1 MKKLFQILSSIILI
15 FCLACEDQKQLKYY
29 YSVNE
34 VLEKVNDGEL
44 ISTEYAPTYFDVT
57 GYISKID
64 DTYSSIE
71 IHDENETTTLLC
83 SCQSEK
89 CIEQLHD
96 YKVNRKVWLTGRLIE
111 DDKQV
116 VFIITEIAT

>member
-15 FCLACEDQKQLKYY
+15 FCLACEDQNQLKYH

-44 ISTEYAPTYFDVT
+44 ISTEYAPTYFNVT

-116 VFIITEIAT
+116 VFIITEIDT

>member
-15 FCLACEDQKQLKYY
+15 FCLACEDQKQLKYH

-44 ISTEYAPTYFDVT
+44 ISTEYAPTYFNVT

>member
-44 ISTEYAPTYFDVT
+44 ISTEYAPTYFNVT

-83 SCQSEK
+83 SC
-89 CIEQLHD
+89 H
-96 YKVNRKVWLTGRLIE
+96 KVWLTGRLIE

>member
-29 YSVNE
+29 HSVNE

-44 ISTEYAPTYFDVT
+44 ISTEYAPPYFNVT

>member
-1 MKKLFQILSSIILI
+1 MIR
-15 FCLACEDQKQLKYY
+15 
-29 YSVNE
+29 V
-34 VLEKVNDGEL
+34 
-44 ISTEYAPTYFDVT
+44 
-57 GYISKID
+57 
-64 DTYSSIE
+64 
-71 IHDENETTTLLC
+71 HDENETTTLLC

-116 VFIITEIAT
+116 VFIITEIVT

>member
-15 FCLACEDQKQLKYY
+15 FCLACEDQKKLKYY

-44 ISTEYAPTYFDVT
+44 ISTEYAPTYFNVT

>member
-1 MKKLFQILSSIILI
+1 MFQILSSIILI
-15 FCLACEDQKQLKYY
+15 FCLACEDHKQLKYY

-44 ISTEYAPTYFDVT
+44 ISTEYAPTYFNVT

>member
-15 FCLACEDQKQLKYY
+15 FRLACEDQKQLKYY

-44 ISTEYAPTYFDVT
+44 ISTEYAPTYFNVA

-71 IHDENETTTLLC
+71 IHDANETTTLLC

-116 VFIITEIAT
+116 IFIITEIAT

>member
-44 ISTEYAPTYFDVT
+44 ISTEYAPTYFNVT

-83 SCQSEK
+83 SCQSE
-89 CIEQLHD
+89 QLHD
-96 YKVNRKVWLTGRLIE
+96 YKVNLKVWLTGRLIE